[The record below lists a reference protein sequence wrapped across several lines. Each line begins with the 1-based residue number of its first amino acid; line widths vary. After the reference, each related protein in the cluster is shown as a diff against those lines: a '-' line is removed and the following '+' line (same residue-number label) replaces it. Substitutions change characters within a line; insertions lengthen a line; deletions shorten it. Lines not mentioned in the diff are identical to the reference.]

1 MTYLVKFTSGE
12 KNGECFPLG
21 ENASLSIGRSHTNAI
36 CLKTPDVSGKHV
48 ILRRNGVDGIS
59 LEILSA
65 RTTRINGSDA
75 KIGDMRD
82 LFVGDS
88 VQMGGETVFV
98 IAEDVDS
105 NPAVA
110 SGDNDKTQLPGDE
123 RTLIPNPAPA
133 VSAVATKPEADNET
147 IAFKTRIAS
156 EEELDKIKGSYKWK
170 ARLRFLFVSIP
181 VALFFTGAIALYF
194 YLKPVAEEHLT
205 WPRDDNGKRLTDYKV
220 VVPYLAVAFPAVPG
234 HDISSAGNKIVIRTK
249 IGKHRDVPLC
259 ISATSTADKNTLTN
273 GHAEAFAAW
282 MGAMREKEPTVNW
295 SGDKNTLFVNTHR
308 GSGVPMSI
316 VSYTRRV
323 GNDDFY
329 GFAVFVRSAE
339 NIHTVLAEVPLQDRW
354 RARRFFLQETASMV
368 IFAVGRTLD
377 HWEGVSQYRTGT
389 SIGTDLKEAE
399 NFLKREAPAYWGKIF
414 YRIQSALVKGTLLG
428 EEESIKTAKSLLVKL
443 RNQQTVWFNAQKLA
457 YQYAEKNGDRRT
469 KESIQATCESVFSSE
484 FQQSDYRYDL
494 IKRKDW
500 K

>member
-1 MTYLVKFTSGE
+1 MTYLIKFTSGE
-12 KNGECFPLG
+12 KTGEHFPLG
-21 ENASLSIGRSHTNAI
+21 ENESLSIGRSHTNAI
-36 CLKTPDVSGKHV
+36 CFKTPDISGKHV
-48 ILRRNGVDGIS
+48 ILRGNGAEGIS

-65 RTTRINGSDA
+65 RTTRINGTNG
-75 KIGDMRD
+75 KIGEVRN
-82 LFVGDS
+82 LTVGDS

-105 NPAVA
+105 TPAA
-110 SGDNDKTQLPGDE
+110 AGGDNDKTRLPGDE
-123 RTLIPNPAPA
+123 RMRIVNST
-133 VSAVATKPEADNET
+133 SAVATKPEAVNET

-205 WPRDDNGKRLTDYKV
+205 WPKDAGGKRLTDYKV

-234 HDISSAGNKIVIRTK
+234 HDISSAENGLVIRTK

-259 ISATSTADKNTLTN
+259 ITAMSTEDKNTLTN
-273 GHAEAFAAW
+273 GHAEAFASW
-282 MGAMREKEPTVNW
+282 MGVMREKDPTVNW

-329 GFAVFVRSAE
+329 GFAVFVRHAE
-339 NIHTVLAEVPLQDRW
+339 NTHAVLAEVPLKDRW
-354 RARRFFLQETASMV
+354 RARRFFLQETANMV

-377 HWEGVSQYRTGT
+377 HWEGASQYRAG
-389 SIGTDLKEAE
+389 SAIGTDLKEAE

-414 YRIQSALVKGTLLG
+414 YRIQSALVKGTLSG
-428 EEESIKTAKSLLVKL
+428 EEESVKTAKSLLVKL